1 MLDKLYKASVILIA
15 TVLLVVSLVVLL
27 KPDTLL
33 AQKTAPTS
41 SLPNSSMYAIP
52 ESHEW
57 DAIASNSHDNVNSF
71 LLFTYSTKGRVKH
84 GRAKM
89 VSGAN
94 QIATPEELLHLKNNL
109 YQSRVTI
116 EGGGGT
122 QEMCEIETTVSI

>member
-1 MLDKLYKASVILIA
+1 
-15 TVLLVVSLVVLL
+15 
-27 KPDTLL
+27 
-33 AQKTAPTS
+33 
-41 SLPNSSMYAIP
+41 
-52 ESHEW
+52 
-57 DAIASNSHDNVNSF
+57 
-71 LLFTYSTKGRVKH
+71 
-84 GRAKM
+84 M